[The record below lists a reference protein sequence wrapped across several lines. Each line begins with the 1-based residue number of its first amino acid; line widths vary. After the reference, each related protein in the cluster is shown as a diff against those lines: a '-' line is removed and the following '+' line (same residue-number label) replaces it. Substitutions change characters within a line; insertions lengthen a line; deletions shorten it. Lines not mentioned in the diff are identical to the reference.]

1 MSNSSAAA
9 GAFNQRPSDA
19 EVISQPDLLEQL
31 RNDVNSS
38 NLMDSQALESSP
50 EPQQRVLA
58 VTAFDQNEDDFDHE
72 GAYFDENMDNED
84 SANEDRPDF
93 GLT

>member
-9 GAFNQRPSDA
+9 GAFNKRPSDA

-58 VTAFDQNEDDFDHE
+58 VTAFDRNEDDFDHE